1 MLRAQKVIAKMCFV
15 HLSGIYKIHFSI
27 SPILQYL
34 LPTLTPIC
42 SLGSSEAQDTINY
55 LTDDFRHSPEEGT

>member
-1 MLRAQKVIAKMCFV
+1 MLRAQKVTAKTCFV
-15 HLSGIYKIHFSI
+15 LLPGIYKTHFSI

-34 LPTLTPIC
+34 LPALTPIC
-42 SLGSSEAQDTINY
+42 SLGSSEAQDTKNY